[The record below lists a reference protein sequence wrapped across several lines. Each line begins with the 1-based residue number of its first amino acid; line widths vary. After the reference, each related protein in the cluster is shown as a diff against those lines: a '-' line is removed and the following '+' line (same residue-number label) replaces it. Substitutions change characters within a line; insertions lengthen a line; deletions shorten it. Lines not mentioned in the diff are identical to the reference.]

1 MINEQ
6 YKLWCE
12 KATLDADLV
21 NELKS
26 IEGNEEA
33 INDAF
38 YKDLEFGTGGL
49 RGVIGAGTNRM
60 NVYTVG
66 KATQGLAAYVNSVTE
81 NGKVAI
87 AYDSRIKSDVFARD
101 AAAILAANGIKV
113 YIYSELMPTPM
124 LSFAVRHLKC
134 DAGIVVTASHNPA
147 KYNGYKAYGNDGC
160 QLGLEAADY
169 VLSIMNSVD
178 IFDGVKRVDFDEAL
192 ADGRIEYI
200 GQDVID
206 AYLTAVESRRVNL
219 DLDMSSL
226 NVVYTPLHGSGNKP
240 VRAILSKIGATNVTV
255 VPEQELPN
263 GNFPTAPYPNPE
275 IRQAF
280 ECALKLAETVK
291 PDLLLA
297 TDPDADRVGIAV
309 PKNGEY
315 RLFTG
320 NEVGALLL
328 EYILKCRK
336 ANGTLPEKPV
346 AVKTIVTSDVCARI
360 AENYGCELRDVLT
373 GFKFIGEQ
381 IGLLEADGE
390 ADRYVFGFEESYG
403 YLAGT
408 YVRDKDAVI
417 ASMLICEMVAY
428 YKSLGKNLI
437 DVLDELYS
445 KYGYYYCSQKS
456 FTCEGQAGMKQIADI
471 MDRLANNPPA
481 EIGGLKVAR
490 FDNLNKAESL
500 DIASGKISAIDLP
513 KSNVLGFYF
522 ADGSSLIV
530 RPSGTEPKIKLY
542 LSAVGATD
550 AEAVAERETLESAGT
565 ALLGF

>member
-1 MINEQ
+1 MVNEQ

-12 KATLDADLV
+12 RATLDADLKA
-21 NELKS
+21 ELKS

-33 INDAF
+33 ISDAF

-60 NVYTVG
+60 NIYTVG
-66 KATQGLAAYVNSVTE
+66 KATQGLAAYVNSVTK

-87 AYDSRIKSDVFARD
+87 AYDSRIKSDLFARD
-101 AAAILAANGIKV
+101 AATILAANGIKV
-113 YIYSELMPTPM
+113 YIYKELMPTPM
-124 LSFAVRHLKC
+124 LSFAVRYLKC
-134 DAGIVVTASHNPA
+134 DAGIVVTASHNPS
-147 KYNGYKAYGNDGC
+147 KYNGYKAYGSDGC

-178 IFDGVKRVDFDEAL
+178 IFDGVKRVDFDTAV
-192 ADGRIEYI
+192 ADGKIEFI
-200 GQDVID
+200 GEDVIS
-206 AYLTAVESRRVNL
+206 AYLAEVQKQRVHPET
-219 DLDMSSL
+219 DMSKL

-240 VRAILSKIGATNVTV
+240 VRRILSKIGAANVTV

-280 ECALKLAETVK
+280 ECSLKLAKTVN
-291 PDLLLA
+291 PDLLIA

-309 PKNGEY
+309 PNGDEY

-320 NEVGALLL
+320 NEVGALLFQ
-328 EYILKCRK
+328 YILQGRK
-336 ANGTLPEKPV
+336 ENGTLPENPV
-346 AVKTIVTSDVCARI
+346 AIKTIVTTDVCREI
-360 AENYGCELRDVLT
+360 AADYGCELRDVLT

-381 IGLLEADGE
+381 IGNLEKDGQE
-390 ADRYVFGFEESYG
+390 DRYVFGFEESYG

-408 YVRDKDAVI
+408 YVRDKDAVV

-428 YKSLGKNLI
+428 YKSQGKNL
-437 DVLDELYS
+437 VQMLSELYD

-456 FTCEGQAGMKQIADI
+456 FTCEGQAGMKQINDI
-471 MDRLANNPPA
+471 MERLATDTPS
-481 EIGGLKVAR
+481 EIGGLRVAR
-490 FDNLNKAESL
+490 FDNLKKSESL
-500 DIASGKISAIDLP
+500 DIASGKISQIALP
-513 KSNVLGFYF
+513 RSNVLCFYF
-522 ADGSSLIV
+522 EDNSSLIV

-542 LSAVGATD
+542 LSAVGTTD
-550 AEAVAERETLESAGT
+550 AEALKERETLESAGT
-565 ALLGF
+565 KLLGF

>member
-6 YKLWCE
+6 YNLWC
-12 KATLDADLV
+12 KRATLDPDLTE
-21 NELKS
+21 ELKNMS
-26 IEGNEEA
+26 GNEDA

-113 YIYSELMPTPM
+113 YIYKELMPTPM
-124 LSFAVRHLKC
+124 LSFAVRYLKC
-134 DAGIVVTASHNPA
+134 DAGIVVTASHNPS

-178 IFDGVKRVDFDEAL
+178 IFDGVKRIDFEKAL
-192 ADGRIEYI
+192 AEGKIEYI
-200 GQDVID
+200 GDDVIN
-206 AYLTAVESRRVNL
+206 AYLDEVAKRRVHT
-219 DLDMSSL
+219 DTDMSKL
-226 NVVYTPLHGSGNKP
+226 NVVYTPLHGTGNKP
-240 VRAILSKIGATNVTV
+240 VRSILKRIGATNVTV
-255 VPEQELPN
+255 VPEQELPD

-280 ECALKLAETVK
+280 ECALKLAETLK

-309 PKNGEY
+309 PNGEEY

-320 NEVGALLL
+320 NEVGTLLL
-328 EYILKCRK
+328 EYVLKGRK
-336 ANGTLPEKPV
+336 ENGTLPEKPV
-346 AVKTIVTSDVCARI
+346 AVKTIVTTEVCSKI
-360 AENYGCELRDVLT
+360 AQDYGCELRNVLT

-381 IGLLEADGE
+381 IGLLEKEHAE
-390 ADRYVFGFEESYG
+390 DRYIFGFEESYG
-403 YLAGT
+403 YLAGS
-408 YVRDKDAVI
+408 YVRDKDAVV

-428 YKSLGKNLI
+428 YKSKGLSLVDALSNLY
-437 DVLDELYS
+437 D

-456 FTCEGQAGMKQIADI
+456 FTCEGQAGMKQIAGI
-471 MDRLANNPPA
+471 MERLATDPPA
-481 EIGGLKVAR
+481 EIGGLKVDR
-490 FDNLNKAESL
+490 FDNLNKSESL
-500 DIASGKISAIDLP
+500 DIESGKISKIDLP

-550 AEAVAERETLESAGT
+550 AEALAEREVLEAAGT
-565 ALLGF
+565 KLLGF

>member
-6 YKLWCE
+6 YNLWC
-12 KATLDADLV
+12 KRATLDPDLTE
-21 NELKS
+21 ELKNMS
-26 IEGNEEA
+26 GNEDA

-113 YIYSELMPTPM
+113 YIYKELMPTPM
-124 LSFAVRHLKC
+124 LSFAVRYLKC
-134 DAGIVVTASHNPA
+134 DAGIVVTASHNPS

-178 IFDGVKRVDFDEAL
+178 IFDGVKRIDFEKAL
-192 ADGRIEYI
+192 AEGKIEYI
-200 GQDVID
+200 ADDVIN
-206 AYLTAVESRRVNL
+206 AYLDEVAKRRVHT
-219 DLDMSSL
+219 DTDMSKL
-226 NVVYTPLHGSGNKP
+226 NVVYTPLHGTGNKP
-240 VRAILSKIGATNVTV
+240 VRSILKRIGATNVTV
-255 VPEQELPN
+255 VPEQELPD

-280 ECALKLAETVK
+280 ECALKLAETLK

-309 PKNGEY
+309 PNGEEY

-328 EYILKCRK
+328 EYVLKGRK
-336 ANGTLPEKPV
+336 ENGTLPEKPV
-346 AVKTIVTSDVCARI
+346 AVKTIVTTEVCSKI
-360 AENYGCELRDVLT
+360 AQDYGCELRNVLT

-381 IGLLEADGE
+381 IGLLEKEHAE
-390 ADRYVFGFEESYG
+390 DRYIFGFEESYG
-403 YLAGT
+403 YLAGS
-408 YVRDKDAVI
+408 YVRDKDAVV

-428 YKSLGKNLI
+428 YKSKGLSLVDALSNLY
-437 DVLDELYS
+437 D

-456 FTCEGQAGMKQIADI
+456 FTCEGQAGMKQIAGI
-471 MDRLANNPPA
+471 MERLATDPPA
-481 EIGGLKVAR
+481 EIGGLKVDR
-490 FDNLNKAESL
+490 FDNLNKSESL
-500 DIASGKISAIDLP
+500 DIESGKISKIDLP

-550 AEAVAERETLESAGT
+550 AEALAEREVLEAAGT
-565 ALLGF
+565 KLLGF